1 MILTDEQQRAYDKY
15 IKARDKVGLV
25 RRKGEWVRLADVIE
39 TFDDP
44 KLNHP
49 LFVQNDAWLEYKQ
62 AFVEWLAVEPKCR
75 EQERMRMTRG
85 DYGVQDNWLKGDM

>member
-25 RRKGEWVRLADVIE
+25 RRKGAWVRLADVIE
-39 TFDDP
+39 TVDDP

-62 AFVEWLAVEPKCR
+62 AFMEWLEIGRAHV
-75 EQERMRMTRG
+75 
-85 DYGVQDNWLKGDM
+85 